1 MLYGTC
7 MQSMT
12 AHLWGDLYLHLV
24 IVFWWP
30 EIVLMTLLMHYSR
43 SAIFWLAHSCILHF
57 CPHFQYTWDCLS
69 HFLDEFITDILSG
82 TVSVQQAS
90 SDCSINCTKFLLI
103 AYFHFLSECK
113 HHSAVLRDH
122 DVCAAGV
129 PHIVAAGGNDLLL
142 QEDLQ
147 SWGAGSG
154 HFVSITL
161 SCVFSYSL
169 TFTGLRGPFKAIV
182 HTQILISWK
191 CTQLSGHPRR
201 RWVCY
206 VIGKDVENVDLL
218 HLLCSEW
225 VPSEWEIKQLIK
237 TS

>member
-1 MLYGTC
+1 

-57 CPHFQYTWDCLS
+57 CPHFQYTWDWVT
-69 HFLDEFITDILSG
+69 FWMN
-82 TVSVQQAS
+82 S
-90 SDCSINCTKFLLI
+90 SQTSLVAPYQSNRPPLI
-103 AYFHFLSECK
+103 AQLIVQNSLWLHIFIFLSECK

-161 SCVFSYSL
+161 SRVFSYSL
-169 TFTGLRGPFKAIV
+169 TFTGLRGPFKGIV
-182 HTQILISWK
+182 HTILI
-191 CTQLSGHPRR
+191 R
-201 RWVCY
+201 
-206 VIGKDVENVDLL
+206 
-218 HLLCSEW
+218 
-225 VPSEWEIKQLIK
+225 
-237 TS
+237 